1 MDMSEKDPMECNTS
15 SEKLHSESYF
25 RTQMYRERLRQNLL
39 IEIVNKTRISLMES
53 WPELEHPASKMT
65 GVCGCGFE
73 HEVSFYLQV
82 EGGLIVVEM
91 DYKNH
96 KACRRSCEAVLYAP
110 LALESKGGLVV
121 VRFQHWGK
129 GDSFDD
135 RLLRLRKAIGAC
147 AFKLRKGIACSGVE
161 VVYVCFPSS
170 FKNYEVS
177 VGGEGEPVETAVET
191 VVETDAGARVV
202 PAGVAC
208 GGVLVSAKRHKKGAK
223 LQRTGM
229 TNLEYF
235 RELGRSGNGFVNEER
250 RRLEYE
256 HSGER
261 ERLLVVEKW
270 VLGKMSK
277 RHPELQQT
285 ESLFTGFCPCG
296 KLRYTNVWMETD
308 KPEPSL
314 IVVELDAHEHLECT
328 RGRERERYMRLY
340 DEFQKLVVVV
350 RWNSVGHEDKEER
363 CKNLDKVLLGVRA
376 RTFEGENVNS
386 VEVVHAYF
394 GADGEDEP
402 AGLGLQLR
410 HQMSAEGRSTVE
422 APAAGAPEGP
432 VAARAEECAPARVEP
447 WRAAGWG
454 PPGAPPPGALPGV
467 RAVYTGW

>member
-1 MDMSEKDPMECNTS
+1 
-15 SEKLHSESYF
+15 
-25 RTQMYRERLRQNLL
+25 
-39 IEIVNKTRISLMES
+39 
-53 WPELEHPASKMT
+53 
-65 GVCGCGFE
+65 
-73 HEVSFYLQV
+73 
-82 EGGLIVVEM
+82 
-91 DYKNH
+91 
-96 KACRRSCEAVLYAP
+96 
-110 LALESKGGLVV
+110 
-121 VRFQHWGK
+121 
-129 GDSFDD
+129 
-135 RLLRLRKAIGAC
+135 
-147 AFKLRKGIACSGVE
+147 
-161 VVYVCFPSS
+161 VYVCFPSS

-177 VGGEGEPVETAVET
+177 VGGEGEPAETAVET

-208 GGVLVSAKRHKKGAK
+208 GGVLVSAKRQKKGAK

-261 ERLLVVEKW
+261 ERQLVVEKW

-340 DEFQKLVVVV
+340 DEFQKWVVVV
-350 RWNSVGHEDKEER
+350 RWNSVGHEDTMER
-363 CKNLDKVLLGVRA
+363 WKNLDKVLLGVRA
-376 RTFEGENVNS
+376 RIFEGENMNN

-394 GADGEDEP
+394 GADGVDEP
-402 AGLGLQLR
+402 AGLGLKLR
-410 HQMSAEGRSTVE
+410 HQMSAEGQSTVE
-422 APAAGAPEGP
+422 APA
-432 VAARAEECAPARVEP
+432 VAVRAEECAPARVEP